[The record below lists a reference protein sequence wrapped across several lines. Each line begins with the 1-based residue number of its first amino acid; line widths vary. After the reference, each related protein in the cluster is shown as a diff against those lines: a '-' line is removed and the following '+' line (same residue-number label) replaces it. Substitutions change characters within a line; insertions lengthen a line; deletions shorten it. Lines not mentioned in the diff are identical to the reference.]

1 MLLCMDLGGTAVKLG
16 LVDAQGHIHQ
26 RTEANVRSDD
36 DATPIL
42 TAAMAAA
49 KDFLTGTGV
58 TVEGIGVSATGQVDS
73 STGVVIGTNGAIPH
87 YEGVNIR
94 EAIEEAF
101 GLPVRVL
108 NDANAAVL
116 GECFTGA
123 ARGLRHVLM
132 LTLGTG
138 VGGGMVL
145 DGRLYGGARGIA
157 GELGHFPLERD
168 GRPCTC
174 GNRGCLEQYASTT
187 ALVRLACQATGEA
200 SLNGREIFA
209 RAARK
214 DPTMLRVLA
223 AWTADVAAGVTGLV
237 HVFNPEMVLIG
248 GGVSAQEALFL
259 APLRERVLAQVMPC
273 FATGLRVER
282 AALGNDAGLVGVAK
296 WWMDSMENRAT

>member
-26 RTEANVRSDD
+26 RAEANVRSDG

-58 TVEGIGVSATGQVDS
+58 TVEGVGVSATGQVDS

-94 EAIEEAF
+94 EAMEEAF
-101 GLPVRVL
+101 ELPVRVL

-157 GELGHFPLERD
+157 GELGHFPMERG

-209 RAARK
+209 CAARK

-282 AALGNDAGLVGVAK
+282 AALGNDAGLVGAAK

>member
-1 MLLCMDLGGTAVKLG
+1 M
-16 LVDAQGHIHQ
+16 
-26 RTEANVRSDD
+26 RSDG

-58 TVEGIGVSATGQVDS
+58 TVEGVGVSATGQVDS

-94 EAIEEAF
+94 EAMEEAF
-101 GLPVRVL
+101 ELPVRVL

-157 GELGHFPLERD
+157 GELGHFPLERG

-174 GNRGCLEQYASTT
+174 GNRGCLEQYAATT

-282 AALGNDAGLVGVAK
+282 AALGNDAGLVGAAK

>member
-26 RTEANVRSDD
+26 RTEANVRSDG

-94 EAIEEAF
+94 EAMEEAF

-116 GECFTGA
+116 A
-123 ARGLRHVLM
+123 AAWCWM
-132 LTLGTG
+132 AAC
-138 VGGGMVL
+138 M
-145 DGRLYGGARGIA
+145 AA
-157 GELGHFPLERD
+157 PGELPESWDIFPWSAVD
-168 GRPCTC
+168 GPAPAETGDAWSSMPPRRPWFAWPARPPAKRRSMA
-174 GNRGCLEQYASTT
+174 GR
-187 ALVRLACQATGEA
+187 
-200 SLNGREIFA
+200 SLPVLPGRT
-209 RAARK
+209 R
-214 DPTMLRVLA
+214 
-223 AWTADVAAGVTGLV
+223 
-237 HVFNPEMVLIG
+237 
-248 GGVSAQEALFL
+248 
-259 APLRERVLAQVMPC
+259 PC
-273 FATGLRVER
+273 FACWRHGRRTWPRG
-282 AALGNDAGLVGVAK
+282 
-296 WWMDSMENRAT
+296 

>member
-26 RTEANVRSDD
+26 RTEANVRSD
-36 DATPIL
+36 ATPIL

-58 TVEGIGVSATGQVDS
+58 TVEGVGVSATGQVDS

-94 EAIEEAF
+94 EALEKAF
-101 GLPVRVL
+101 ELPARVL

-145 DGRLYGGARGIA
+145 DGRLYGGAG
-157 GELGHFPLERD
+157 
-168 GRPCTC
+168 
-174 GNRGCLEQYASTT
+174 
-187 ALVRLACQATGEA
+187 AL
-200 SLNGREIFA
+200 
-209 RAARK
+209 
-214 DPTMLRVLA
+214 
-223 AWTADVAAGVTGLV
+223 
-237 HVFNPEMVLIG
+237 
-248 GGVSAQEALFL
+248 
-259 APLRERVLAQVMPC
+259 
-273 FATGLRVER
+273 
-282 AALGNDAGLVGVAK
+282 AGLYG
-296 WWMDSMENRAT
+296 

>member
-26 RTEANVRSDD
+26 RTEANVRSDG

-42 TAAMAAA
+42 TAAMTAA

-58 TVEGIGVSATGQVDS
+58 TVEGVGVSATGQVDS

-94 EAIEEAF
+94 EAMEEAF

-157 GELGHFPLERD
+157 GELGHFPLERG

-223 AWTADVAAGVTGLV
+223 ACLV

-259 APLRERVLAQVMPC
+259 SPC
-273 FATGLRVER
+273 GSGCWRR
-282 AALGNDAGLVGVAK
+282 
-296 WWMDSMENRAT
+296 

>member
-26 RTEANVRSDD
+26 RTEANVRSD
-36 DATPIL
+36 ATPIL

-58 TVEGIGVSATGQVDS
+58 TVEGVGVSATGQVDS

-94 EAIEEAF
+94 EALEKAF
-101 GLPVRVL
+101 ELPARVL

-187 ALVRLACQATGEA
+187 ALVRLACQA
-200 SLNGREIFA
+200 FA

-259 APLRERVLAQVMPC
+259 SPLRERVLAQVMPC

-282 AALGNDAGLVGVAK
+282 AALGNDAGLVGAAK

>member
-26 RTEANVRSDD
+26 RTEANVRSDG

-58 TVEGIGVSATGQVDS
+58 TVEGVGVSATGQVDS

-94 EAIEEAF
+94 EAMEEAF
-101 GLPVRVL
+101 GLPARVL

-157 GELGHFPLERD
+157 GELGHFPLERG

-174 GNRGCLEQYASTT
+174 GNRGCLEQYAAWPARPPAKRRSM
-187 ALVRLACQATGEA
+187 AGR
-200 SLNGREIFA
+200 SLPVLPGRT
-209 RAARK
+209 R
-214 DPTMLRVLA
+214 
-223 AWTADVAAGVTGLV
+223 
-237 HVFNPEMVLIG
+237 
-248 GGVSAQEALFL
+248 
-259 APLRERVLAQVMPC
+259 PC
-273 FATGLRVER
+273 FACWRHGRRTWPRG
-282 AALGNDAGLVGVAK
+282 
-296 WWMDSMENRAT
+296 

>member
-1 MLLCMDLGGTAVKLG
+1 M
-16 LVDAQGHIHQ
+16 DAQGHIHQ
-26 RTEANVRSDD
+26 RTEANVRSDG

-58 TVEGIGVSATGQVDS
+58 TVEGVGVSATGQVDS

-94 EAIEEAF
+94 EAMEEAF
-101 GLPVRVL
+101 GLPARVL

-145 DGRLYGGARGIA
+145 DGRLYGGAGGLPESWDI
-157 GELGHFPLERD
+157 FPWSAVD
-168 GRPCTC
+168 GPAPAETGDAWSSMPPRRPW
-174 GNRGCLEQYASTT
+174 
-187 ALVRLACQATGEA
+187 
-200 SLNGREIFA
+200 FA
-209 RAARK
+209 
-214 DPTMLRVLA
+214 
-223 AWTADVAAGVTGLV
+223 
-237 HVFNPEMVLIG
+237 
-248 GGVSAQEALFL
+248 
-259 APLRERVLAQVMPC
+259 
-273 FATGLRVER
+273 
-282 AALGNDAGLVGVAK
+282 
-296 WWMDSMENRAT
+296 